1 LKIKNELKGKFKI
14 TDVGNIDFIIG
25 IKFEKLKD
33 GYLLHQKRY
42 LDKILNKFNIDK
54 YKPTSNMLPII
65 NEDLRKKS
73 FDQTKYKKAIGSLLY
88 LAISTRPDVLFA
100 VSKASRK
107 SRNPN
112 YEDWLNVIVTV
123 GRGVETQKGENS
135 IGLHYLYKYF
145 VLLEIFFINYKI

>member
-1 LKIKNELKGKFKI
+1 MKIKNELKGKFKI

-135 IGLHYLYKYF
+135 IGLHYLYK
-145 VLLEIFFINYKI
+145 